1 MAITEF
7 SKRYLEKMIP
17 GYSSKL
23 SETDPE
29 FIERFTNFA
38 FDEVVNQ
45 DALDGRTRFMAIL
58 AALLGC
64 QGLDMF
70 KVMVPAALRF
80 GVTPV
85 EIKEI
90 VYQLAWTSRMKVS
103 SIYVSSCRSSVSSW
117 KRVPP
122 VGTSMAKE

>member
-7 SKRYLEKMIP
+7 SKRYLEKIIP

-38 FDEVVNQ
+38 VDEVVNQ
-45 DALDGRTRFMAIL
+45 DALDGRTRVMAIL

-64 QGLDMF
+64 QGRDMF
-70 KVMVPAALRF
+70 
-80 GVTPV
+80 
-85 EIKEI
+85 
-90 VYQLAWTSRMKVS
+90 
-103 SIYVSSCRSSVSSW
+103 
-117 KRVPP
+117 
-122 VGTSMAKE
+122 